1 MAESGARRRCT
12 TSRVDA
18 EILDSDLVYAGRVW
32 DVRSDTV
39 RYGDGEIVRQYVDH
53 PGAAAIVAVDDEE
66 RVLLI
71 QQYRH
76 PIRHRDWEIPAGLLD
91 IAGES
96 PLETAQRELVEEA
109 DLTAADWEPLLSI
122 FTTPGGNDEV
132 VHVFLARGLSPVG
145 TAHAREAEE
154 ADIRVEWIP
163 LQDAVTGVLKGRLR
177 NGILA
182 VGVLAAAEAI
192 RRGRRPERQETDVQL
207 ERAVDAYL
215 RHISIERGL
224 SDHTVAA
231 YRATCPATSTGS
243 PSAASVIRAT

>member
-1 MAESGARRRCT
+1 MADLHDEP
-12 TSRVDA
+12 VDA
-18 EILDSDLVYAGRVW
+18 EVLESDLVYSGRVW

-39 RYGDGEIVRQYVDH
+39 RYGAGEIVRQYVDH
-53 PGAAAIVAVDDEE
+53 PGAAAIVAVDDEQ

-96 PLETAQRELVEEA
+96 PLETAQRELIEEA
-109 DLTAADWEPLLSI
+109 DLTAADWEPLVSI

-132 VHVFLARGLSPVG
+132 VHLFLARGLAPVG
-145 TAHAREAEE
+145 SAHAREDEE

-163 LQDAVTGVLKGRLR
+163 LQDAVTGVLHGRLR

-192 RRGRRPERQETDVQL
+192 RRAPVPGV
-207 ERAVDAYL
+207 
-215 RHISIERGL
+215 
-224 SDHTVAA
+224 
-231 YRATCPATSTGS
+231 TGG
-243 PSAASVIRAT
+243 

>member
-1 MAESGARRRCT
+1 MADLHDEP
-12 TSRVDA
+12 VDP
-18 EILDSDLVYAGRVW
+18 EVLDSDLVYSGLVW
-32 DVRSDTV
+32 DVRSDTF

-53 PGAAAIVAVDDEE
+53 PGAAAIVVVDDDE

-96 PLETAQRELVEEA
+96 PLETAQRELIEET
-109 DLTAADWEPLLSI
+109 DLTAGDWEPLLSI

-132 VHVFLARGLSPVG
+132 VHLFLARDLTPVG
-145 TAHAREAEE
+145 SAHAREAEE
-154 ADIRVEWIP
+154 ADIRIEWIP
-163 LQDAVTGVLKGRLR
+163 LQDAVTGVLEGRLR

-192 RRGRRPERQETDVQL
+192 RRE
-207 ERAVDAYL
+207 
-215 RHISIERGL
+215 
-224 SDHTVAA
+224 
-231 YRATCPATSTGS
+231 PATGV
-243 PSAASVIRAT
+243 AGD